1 MVGYNYIDCSV
12 VPAMEAKLYV
22 ILGSHSCRTGMLL
35 LEHKGVSYR
44 RVEVPTGLHPLAL
57 RLLGFEGNPAPLR
70 STGERP
76 NRPLGVLD
84 RLGTVPALRM
94 HGERVKTNRAIAR
107 FLEQHHPDP
116 PLFPDDPQQR
126 LAVEEAERWGDE
138 VFQMAARRLVLAATV
153 PGPDG
158 LIDGGDRGR
167 LGPLLYRRTATRRL
181 ASYAFGRV
189 IFAAGPSRER
199 EVLGALEGML
209 DRVDAWI
216 EAGVL
221 GGERLH
227 AADLM
232 IAPSLALLCY
242 RPDARAEIERRPA
255 LALVDR
261 VLPEP

>member
-1 MVGYNYIDCSV
+1 LIVRTV
-12 VPAMEAKLYV
+12 EAKLYV

-57 RLLGFEGNPAPLR
+57 RLLGFEGNRAPLR

-76 NRPLGVLD
+76 NRPLATLD
-84 RLGTVPALRM
+84 RMGTVPALRM
-94 HGERVKTNRAIAR
+94 HGERVKTNHAIAR

-116 PLFPDDPQQR
+116 PLFPKDPGQR
-126 LAVEEAERWGDE
+126 SAVEEAERWGDE
-138 VFQMAARRLVLAATV
+138 VLQMAARRLVLAATV
-153 PGPDG
+153 RGPDG
-158 LIDGGDRGR
+158 LIDDGDRGR
-167 LGPLLYRRTATRRL
+167 LGPLLYRHATTRRF
-181 ASYAFGRV
+181 ASFAFGRF
-189 IFAAGPSRER
+189 IFAAGPNRER
-199 EVLGALEGML
+199 EVSLALAGML

-221 GGERLH
+221 NGEQLY

-242 RPDARAEIERRPA
+242 RPDTRAQIERRPA